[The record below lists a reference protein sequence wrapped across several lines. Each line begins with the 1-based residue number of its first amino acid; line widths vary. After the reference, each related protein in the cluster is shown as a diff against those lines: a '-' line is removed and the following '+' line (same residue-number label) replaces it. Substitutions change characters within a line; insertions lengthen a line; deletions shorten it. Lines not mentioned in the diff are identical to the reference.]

1 MPAEG
6 TEMRQRQ
13 RRGSTDDAA
22 QGLSAEDTAPR
33 SPRDLPRLT
42 AGVLERLRARR
53 PRVHC
58 ITNAVAQA
66 FTANMLLA
74 AGAVPSMTIAA
85 DEIADFVGG
94 ADALLVNL
102 GTFDA
107 QRRAA
112 VDIAVQTAAAKS
124 IPWLLD
130 PVFVDRAR
138 PRAEYARALVGRMPD
153 IVRLNQAEFAALAG
167 TAPDAGALA
176 RYAATHHTV
185 VALTGETDCIG
196 DGLRLAAIHNG
207 HALMSRVTA
216 MGCAGS
222 ALIAA
227 CLAVEDDPWTAAAAG
242 LVALGVAGEIAARQ
256 ASGPGSFAAAVL
268 DAVYRLDGE
277 TLAAQARVT

>member
-22 QGLSAEDTAPR
+22 QGLAAEGTAPQA
-33 SPRDLPRLT
+33 SRDLPRLT

-85 DEIADFVGG
+85 EEVADFVSG

-112 VDIAVQTAAAKS
+112 VEVAVETAAAKNV
-124 IPWLLD
+124 PWLLD

-138 PRAEYARALVGRMPD
+138 PRADYARTLVGRMPD
-153 IVRLNQAEFAALAG
+153 IVRLNQAEFAALAD
-167 TAPDAGALA
+167 AESDAGALA
-176 RYAATHHTV
+176 RYAAAHHTV
-185 VALTGETDCIG
+185 VALTGATDCVG
-196 DGLRLAAIHNG
+196 DGTRLAAVHNG

-227 CLAVEDDPWTAAAAG
+227 CLAVEDDPWVAAAAG
-242 LVALGVAGEIAARQ
+242 LIALGVAGEIAARQ
-256 ASGPGSFAAAVL
+256 AVGPGSFAAAVL
-268 DAVYRLDGE
+268 DVVYRLDAE
-277 TLAAQARVT
+277 TLVAQARVT

>member
-1 MPAEG
+1 
-6 TEMRQRQ
+6 MRQRQ
-13 RRGSTDDAA
+13 RRGSMDEAA
-22 QGLSAEDTAPR
+22 PGLAAAGTAPQY
-33 SPRDLPRLT
+33 PKDLPRLT

-112 VDIAVQTAAAKS
+112 VEVAVETAAAQNV
-124 IPWLLD
+124 PWLLD

-138 PRAEYARALVGRMPD
+138 PRADYARMLVGRMPD

-167 TAPDAGALA
+167 THPDAGALA
-176 RYAATHHTV
+176 RYAAAHHTV
-185 VALTGETDCIG
+185 VALTGETDSVG

-222 ALIAA
+222 ALISA
-227 CLAVEDDPWTAAAAG
+227 CLAVEDDPWVAAAAG
-242 LVALGVAGEIAARQ
+242 LIALGVAGEIAARQ
-256 ASGPGSFAAAVL
+256 AGGPGSFAAAVL